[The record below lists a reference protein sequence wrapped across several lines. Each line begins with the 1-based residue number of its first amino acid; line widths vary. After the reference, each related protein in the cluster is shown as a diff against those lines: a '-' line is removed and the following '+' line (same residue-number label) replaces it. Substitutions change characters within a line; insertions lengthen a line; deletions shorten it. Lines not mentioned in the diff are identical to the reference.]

1 MVFLRYSG
9 VHSTLWL
16 SGLAWHAL
24 CHQADAADMLYQD
37 RQQWTPRRFCQEIS
51 LLCHT
56 PRWLCHTC
64 YSCSIQSLLAEA
76 STLQTQTL
84 TVLSFSFTLV
94 TEIEPNLDDI
104 LRTDTLL
111 WHSGGTVACI
121 RPSGSLAWLSYQLGR
136 GKCCTKIGSK
146 SSFCSMAWCLVQCVA
161 CVVPGHHPYKPTL
174 LSLEH
179 TLQPWAGETEETSSK
194 LLASQN
200 LSHHLLSLLRPLDV
214 LPHPEHHLL
223 EILDR
228 YITYWEMFS
237 ENT

>member
-1 MVFLRYSG
+1 MLFITRQMQRTCCTKIGSNQLPGDSAKKFLFSATHLDDCVIPVTAAVSRASLLKPPLFRPK
-9 VHSTLWL
+9 HSLCSAFHSHLWL
-16 SGLAWHAL
+16 KLNPIFMTFWGL
-24 CHQADAADMLYQD
+24 
-37 RQQWTPRRFCQEIS
+37 
-51 LLCHT
+51 
-56 PRWLCHTC
+56 
-64 YSCSIQSLLAEA
+64 
-76 STLQTQTL
+76 
-84 TVLSFSFTLV
+84 
-94 TEIEPNLDDI
+94 
-104 LRTDTLL
+104 TLL

>member
-1 MVFLRYSG
+1 MLFVTRQMQRTCCTKIGSNELQGDSAKKFLFSATHLDDCVIPVTAAVSRASLLKPPLFRPK
-9 VHSTLWL
+9 HSLCSAFHSHLWL
-16 SGLAWHAL
+16 KLNPIFMTFWGL
-24 CHQADAADMLYQD
+24 
-37 RQQWTPRRFCQEIS
+37 
-51 LLCHT
+51 
-56 PRWLCHTC
+56 
-64 YSCSIQSLLAEA
+64 
-76 STLQTQTL
+76 
-84 TVLSFSFTLV
+84 
-94 TEIEPNLDDI
+94 
-104 LRTDTLL
+104 TLL